1 MNNQY
6 LEEIKTKSVVYYEN
20 NYLAPEFSNHTSRES
35 VIDYSGYFYAYAVKL
50 IQNTFQKTRTEAEQ
64 SLFRLLSET
73 EKSLTESVKMTAIS
87 NYNNLYM
94 MLLDNFKNGI
104 DYGEESMEGFKV
116 MLDSSAKIISISIY
130 WLENN

>member
-1 MNNQY
+1 
-6 LEEIKTKSVVYYEN
+6 
-20 NYLAPEFSNHTSRES
+20 
-35 VIDYSGYFYAYAVKL
+35 
-50 IQNTFQKTRTEAEQ
+50 
-64 SLFRLLSET
+64 
-73 EKSLTESVKMTAIS
+73 MTAIS